1 MINYKKDKQ
10 TSWCPGCG
18 NFPLLDAY
26 TEALEELGLENDQVA
41 VISGIGQA
49 AKIPHYMNV
58 NGFQGLHGRAL
69 PVAFGVKASNPKLTV
84 LVNTG
89 DGDGYGEGG
98 NHFLHAVRRNMDI
111 THIVHDNQIYGLTK
125 GQGSPT
131 TAIGQTTTLQTSG
144 VKSYPFN
151 PMAVALSLGCT
162 FVARAYVGDKERLK
176 EIIKKGIK
184 HKGYSLIDIFQPCV
198 TFNKVNTY
206 AYYKENTYYLDETH
220 DEKDKMAALHVAL
233 QTEGKIP
240 LGILYDNPKNDFHDF
255 NNHVLDGL
263 GQEKYDIEKIKN
275 IIHKKFY

>member
-69 PVAFGVKASNPKLTV
+69 PVAFGVKAANPKLTV

-220 DEKDKMAALHVAL
+220 DEKDKIAALQVTL

-255 NNHVLDGL
+255 NNHVLEGL